1 LTNTIVQYMCIGMS
15 STRLTS
21 GAFLMPKYNIIIG
34 LTPEDL
40 RKKQAVE
47 MIYTAC
53 FCIQSIGREWIKI
66 DGGKLNG
73 I

>member
-1 LTNTIVQYMCIGMS
+1 MKLS
-15 STRLTS
+15 L

-47 MIYTAC
+47 MIYTAA
-53 FCIQSIGREWIKI
+53 FEFTSIIAFSYPPLSNAPASVGATSFIRRCNIWNT
-66 DGGKLNG
+66 L
-73 I
+73 